1 MRFLERYDPFNN
13 SNIKKVHFIGIGG
26 ISMSGLAEILRD
38 WGYAVTGSDT
48 RASKITQRLESK
60 GITVFSNNS
69 ADNISDPD
77 LIVYTLAIRKDNP
90 EFRRAV
96 ETGIPMMVRAE
107 LLGLISDRY
116 PSSIGVAGTHGK
128 TTATSMVAMIM
139 LESGAD
145 PTIHIG
151 GELEAIGGTVH
162 IGSGRYFVTEADE
175 YKASLL
181 KLHNDIGVILNIE
194 FDHSDFYRDIGHV
207 KDVFREY
214 ALNTPE
220 NGSLIVCGDDPE
232 IIAILDVP
240 RKKITFGID
249 NPDCEWRA
257 EDIRYDMHGLASFSV
272 LHNGKPLE
280 RISLNVPGR
289 HNVYNALA
297 SIAACS
303 VAGCGIEPAKKAL
316 AGFRGTR
323 RRFEQKGY
331 YKGARIVDDYAHHP
345 SEIRATLAAAEKT
358 RHKSLWCVFQPHT
371 YSRTLSLL
379 EDFVSSFDKADKIII
394 ADIYAA
400 REIDDGSINSAILA
414 ARIAARGKNATH
426 MDSFA
431 SIAGYIAENAAPGD
445 LVLTMGAGDINL
457 VGEMLLEKG
466 DTVGTGTGTGTVS
479 CAE

>member
-1 MRFLERYDPFNN
+1 MRFLKRYDPFNN

-26 ISMSGLAEILRD
+26 ISMSGLAEILQD
-38 WGYAVTGSDT
+38 WGYTVTGSDT
-48 RASKITQRLESK
+48 RASGITQRLESK
-60 GITVFSNNS
+60 GITVFRHNS
-69 ADNISDPD
+69 PENISDPD
-77 LIVYTLAIRKDNP
+77 LIVYTLAVRKDNP
-90 EFRRAV
+90 EYRRAV
-96 ETGIPMMVRAE
+96 ETGVPMMVRAE

-139 LESGAD
+139 LEAGKD

-181 KLHNDIGVILNIE
+181 KLHNDISVILNIE
-194 FDHSDFYRDIGHV
+194 FDHSDFYRDINHV

-220 NGSLIVCGDDPE
+220 NGIIIACGDDPE
-232 IIAILDVP
+232 VAGILDIP
-240 RKKITFGID
+240 RKKVLFGID

-257 EDIRYDMHGLASFSV
+257 GNIRYDMNGLASFNV
-272 LHNGKPLE
+272 VHNGKPLE
-280 RISLNVPGR
+280 RIRLNVPGK

-303 VAGCGIEPAKKAL
+303 FAGCGIAPAKKAL
-316 AGFRGTR
+316 AAFRGTR
-323 RRFEQKGY
+323 RRFEEKGY
-331 YKGARIVDDYAHHP
+331 YKGTRIVDDYAHHP

-358 RHKSLWCVFQPHT
+358 AHKCLWCIFQPHT
-371 YSRTLSLL
+371 YSRTLSLF
-379 EDFVSSFDKADKIII
+379 ENFVSSFDKADKIII

-400 REIDDGSINSAILA
+400 REIDDGSINSAMLA
-414 ARIAARGKNATH
+414 EKIAARGKNAIH
-426 MDSFA
+426 MDSFGA
-431 SIAGYIAENAAPGD
+431 IADYIAQNAAPGD

-457 VGEMLLEKG
+457 VGEMLIEKG
-466 DTVGTGTGTGTVS
+466 NKVGTGTVS
-479 CAE
+479 CAG